1 MATET
6 EPTGAKSENP
16 EKKQD
21 GGKGIMIAAV
31 PAFIAALASITG
43 VVINQINQTRMADQT
58 NTINQAIAH
67 QTNEINK
74 NIATST
80 TNANMLDQIII
91 QQILPYRERLQELLS
106 AINVEFILICKLS
119 EAETNDKLAQALE
132 QLNILLDRP
141 PYRWDKTVLQQM
153 KDYNF
158 YVANAYGEI
167 STGHATEEKK
177 QEYNQ
182 EAGNLRK
189 KLLEAIDDS
198 IPKLGE

>member
-1 MATET
+1 
-6 EPTGAKSENP
+6 
-16 EKKQD
+16 
-21 GGKGIMIAAV
+21 
-31 PAFIAALASITG
+31 
-43 VVINQINQTRMADQT
+43 
-58 NTINQAIAH
+58 
-67 QTNEINK
+67 
-74 NIATST
+74 
-80 TNANMLDQIII
+80 
-91 QQILPYRERLQELLS
+91 
-106 AINVEFILICKLS
+106 
-119 EAETNDKLAQALE
+119 
-132 QLNILLDRP
+132 
-141 PYRWDKTVLQQM
+141 M

>member
-106 AINVEFILICKLS
+106 A
-119 EAETNDKLAQALE
+119 
-132 QLNILLDRP
+132 
-141 PYRWDKTVLQQM
+141 
-153 KDYNF
+153 
-158 YVANAYGEI
+158 
-167 STGHATEEKK
+167 
-177 QEYNQ
+177 
-182 EAGNLRK
+182 
-189 KLLEAIDDS
+189 
-198 IPKLGE
+198 